1 MRNLVLVVSICLGP
15 TAAAAQGVEV
25 GGTLASACLGSDGSA
40 CGSGWQPS
48 VAVHTSWWVT
58 DSIEVSFRASRV
70 PLESFGISTTFPT
83 PVSAIVTERSRQF
96 LSGIFLYHFRRGH
109 AVRPMLGVGSGGF
122 ARAQHVR
129 CETPACGNVPGFPP
143 EGMTRDWITD
153 VIMVVGLSGPIGNRW
168 AWRGGC
174 LSHRFANDHNSSIEL
189 FAGIGYRFR

>member
-1 MRNLVLVVSICLGP
+1 MRHFVLVACIWIAAAP
-15 TAAAAQGVEV
+15 AAAQGVEV
-25 GGTLASACLGSDGSA
+25 GGSLGAGCLGSDGSA
-40 CGSGWQPS
+40 CGAGWQPS
-48 VAVHTSWWVT
+48 VAVHASWWVN
-58 DSIEVSFRASRV
+58 DGIELSFRASRS

-96 LSGIFLYHFRRGH
+96 LSGMFVYHFRRGH

-129 CETPACGNVPGFPP
+129 CETPGCGTVPGFPP

-153 VIMVVGLSGPIGNRW
+153 VIVVAGLSGPIGDRW
-168 AWRGGC
+168 TWRGGW
-174 LSHRFANDHNSSIEL
+174 LSHRFLNDENSTLEL